1 MKNPG
6 IADAIV
12 DKANIKEHEVVADTS
27 YLFSVCLFYSKA
39 DSLAQVGPGT
49 GVLTR
54 RILQKA
60 KSCVAIE
67 LDARMAAEL
76 TKMVQGTPQQ
86 RKLKIILGDFIKGA
100 ILDFFFFLEVSFDT
114 NWWTVDLK
122 DIGHFDV
129 FISNTPYQISSP
141 LVFKLLSMPRPPRV
155 SV

>member
-1 MKNPG
+1 LKNPG

-27 YLFSVCLFYSKA
+27 TSFLSVLFSKA

-60 KSCVAIE
+60 KACVAIE

-86 RKLKIILGDFIKGA
+86 RKLRIILGDFIKGS
-100 ILDFFFFLEVSFDT
+100 ILWFYTGRLFGLFE
-114 NWWTVDLK
+114 
-122 DIGHFDV
+122 
-129 FISNTPYQISSP
+129 Y
-141 LVFKLLSMPRPPRV
+141 
-155 SV
+155 